1 MVREVMLTDHSQVKR
16 LEEKLDFSPTL
27 LLSPSSEIGRVTE
40 RQFQLEDKGSDD
52 SVSVTVTFFRPTNSH
67 H

>member
-1 MVREVMLTDHSQVKR
+1 MVREVILTDHSQVKR

-27 LLSPSSEIGRVTE
+27 LLSPSSEIDRVTE

-52 SVSVTVTFFRPTNSH
+52 LV
-67 H
+67 